1 MNNARSAVLT
11 DMQLESKYNE
21 SICFLLCVTDVYTK
35 HTQLLLLKNKKDG
48 IITKELQKIL
58 QDVDLSSA
66 VRFQIKKCI
75 YQQTSGNSK
84 RMQQY
89 YSTNNQ
95 KETC

>member
-48 IITKELQKIL
+48 IITKEP
-58 QDVDLSSA
+58 
-66 VRFQIKKCI
+66 
-75 YQQTSGNSK
+75 SK
-84 RMQQY
+84 NIAGCR
-89 YSTNNQ
+89 S
-95 KETC
+95 